1 MLKKILIS
9 IFIIFGISI
18 NSFANE
24 QDLPS
29 FFTKPRKN
37 NIDVLYGVGEGATLE
52 EATKNA
58 LSDTAGKLVVTISS
72 ESQVI
77 KEENQNSYNEELR
90 QKVKQSIEKI
100 SFSGYE
106 VSKSQ
111 QVGNRFYVEVSVER
125 DPFVNE
131 QKERVEFTQKKINDL
146 DKNSLQANPIQRRTN
161 LLKILELCKELELKA
176 RILSG
181 VQEEIDLKSIL
192 SLVAKYQNEFEK
204 SSANIEFFFD
214 PKSSKDLTSIV
225 RSALNKEK
233 LKTAKSINSKDP
245 NQIIIDLNFE
255 INSQNIYGANI
266 AKVKIDIENS
276 AQDKVVASNQIEV
289 SGSSTLGENEA
300 KKAAFKSF
308 EELIEKEGV
317 LKILGILN

>member
-1 MLKKILIS
+1 
-9 IFIIFGISI
+9 
-18 NSFANE
+18 
-24 QDLPS
+24 
-29 FFTKPRKN
+29 
-37 NIDVLYGVGEGATLE
+37 
-52 EATKNA
+52 
-58 LSDTAGKLVVTISS
+58 
-72 ESQVI
+72 
-77 KEENQNSYNEELR
+77 
-90 QKVKQSIEKI
+90 
-100 SFSGYE
+100 
-106 VSKSQ
+106 
-111 QVGNRFYVEVSVER
+111 EVSVER

-146 DKNSLQANPIQRRTN
+146 DKNSSQANPIQRRTN

-181 VQEEIDLKSIL
+181 VQEEVDLKSIL

-233 LKTAKSINSKDP
+233 LKTAKALNSKDP
-245 NQIIIDLNFE
+245 NQIVIELNFE
-255 INSQNIYGANI
+255 INTQAIYGANI
-266 AKVKIDIENS
+266 SKVKIDIENT

-289 SGSSTLGENEA
+289 SGSSTLGEAES